1 MGPRTVV
8 EVPILARWLPL
19 FLSVCCALLEHIGE
33 EITVEAVKIYHIYHL
48 F

>member
-19 FLSVCCALLEHIGE
+19 FLSVCCALHIGE
-33 EITVEAVKIYHIYHL
+33 EIIVEAVKIYHIYHL